1 MILVLKHISLL
12 LIILV
17 KICVGIPHYQ
27 NIFVINIINREFHSG
42 EVPTWSGQAI
52 KEGDR
57 ISVPIKIS
65 DSQQKDFQICL
76 AKHKH
81 QHIFKIHLSTTTELQ
96 GDCDMYLSASA
107 PKPDTNNWE
116 WKSNGHGEDAI
127 SIYGYAS
134 EFQKS
139 QLNSLFISV
148 YGKTSSNSCSLQIEI
163 LSLPSEEILQKLGL
177 RGGQVL
183 LPRDVKGMKA
193 IGKSRNKNSNIKK

>member
-1 MILVLKHISLL
+1 MINQSIYQHD
-12 LIILV
+12 IL
-17 KICVGIPHYQ
+17 
-27 NIFVINIINREFHSG
+27 INIYR
-42 EVPTWSGQAI
+42 
-52 KEGDR
+52 
-57 ISVPIKIS
+57 
-65 DSQQKDFQICL
+65 
-76 AKHKH
+76 
-81 QHIFKIHLSTTTELQ
+81 
-96 GDCDMYLSASA
+96 
-107 PKPDTNNWE
+107 E

-183 LPRDVKGMKA
+183 LPRDVKGMQA
-193 IGKSRNKNSNIKK
+193 IGKSRNQNSNIKNTNIPNKS